1 MKTQSPPNNFMT
13 SCVQWPSNFQMNFV
27 QNTELE
33 RFLLGIQILEM
44 FYFFGFGFGF
54 SVFFFLPQ
62 LAGSQLSNQGSNLCL
77 LQWQHDVL
85 TGGSP
90 GNSQK
95 CFNNAMHSRKGDDA
109 YTRFLLCQLLSNAVV
124 KTITFRNSKQYKRM
138 TRFVC
143 AITS

>member
-44 FYFFGFGFGF
+44 FYFFGF
-54 SVFFFLPQ
+54 
-62 LAGSQLSNQGSNLCL
+62 AGSQLSNQGSNLCL